1 MKIYQ
6 IEKLTV
12 SFSKRRIFYIEA
24 LDIEAARIT
33 VVHGP
38 SGVGKST
45 FLRSLNRLNE
55 CYSGAET
62 SGSIKLMLDGAF
74 SDIYTI
80 PVELL
85 RRKAGMVF
93 QHPNV
98 LPVSVEK
105 NFTIPLVK
113 GMGIKKKDALEI
125 MREKLIMVG
134 LWAEVASRLLEA
146 AGSLSGGQQQR
157 LCMARALSLAPEI
170 LLLDEPTAS
179 LDAKAAATVEET
191 IFKIAEK
198 HTVLAVTHDSEQA
211 LRLGS
216 NFIDMQ
222 QYGFM

>member
-1 MKIYQ
+1 MKIFQ
-6 IEKLTV
+6 IEKLAV

-24 LDIEAARIT
+24 LEIEAQRIT
-33 VVHGP
+33 VVSGP
-38 SGVGKST
+38 SGIGKST
-45 FLRSLNRLNE
+45 FLRALNRLNE

-62 SGSIKLMLDGAF
+62 TGSIKLMLDGVF
-74 SDIYTI
+74 TDIYAI
-80 PVELL
+80 PVEVL

-105 NFTIPLVK
+105 NFTIPLIHGK
-113 GMGIKKKDALEI
+113 GIAKNEALEI
-125 MREKLIMVG
+125 MRESLVLAG
-134 LWAEVASRLLEA
+134 LWSEVSSRLSDS

-157 LCMARALSLAPEI
+157 LCMARALSLEPEI

-179 LDAKAAATVEET
+179 LDTKAAAVVEET
-191 IFKIAEK
+191 IHRIAEK

-222 QYGFM
+222 QYGLM